1 MSRIQ
6 SDLKTDL
13 PRAIGSAWKVPIGP
27 LRIFLQIVE
36 ERRLV
41 AVAHAFENRQVQLER
56 LLDGVED
63 PAHAIG
69 RGIAGELLD
78 VTLGQEVDVEL
89 RADALQGSGEAQRR
103 GVAILRHAERV
114 QHRPQHRRLE
124 ARAEREAFRHH
135 DRGERGLT
143 AAAQKAS
150 SNDPTKTGS

>member
-1 MSRIQ
+1 M
-6 SDLKTDL
+6 
-13 PRAIGSAWKVPIGP
+13 
-27 LRIFLQIVE
+27 
-36 ERRLV
+36 
-41 AVAHAFENRQVQLER
+41 QLEQ

-78 VTLGQEVDVEL
+78 VTVGQQVDVEL

-114 QHRPQHRRLE
+114 QHRPQHRRLV
-124 ARAEREAFRHH
+124 ARAEREAF
-135 DRGERGLT
+135 GTTTEVSAGLT